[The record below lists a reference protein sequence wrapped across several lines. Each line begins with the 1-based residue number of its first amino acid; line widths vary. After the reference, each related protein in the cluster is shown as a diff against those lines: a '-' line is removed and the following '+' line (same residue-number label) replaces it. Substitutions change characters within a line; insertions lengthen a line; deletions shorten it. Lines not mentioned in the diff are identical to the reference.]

1 MYVPARRRACR
12 APARSRGRGPLR
24 CSYEYINVKIYAYI
38 YINHILVYIYTYM
51 LNIHICMYRRG
62 EERSALL
69 RVLKAVARYGVH
81 MNK

>member
-1 MYVPARRRACR
+1 
-12 APARSRGRGPLR
+12 
-24 CSYEYINVKIYAYI
+24 
-38 YINHILVYIYTYM
+38 M